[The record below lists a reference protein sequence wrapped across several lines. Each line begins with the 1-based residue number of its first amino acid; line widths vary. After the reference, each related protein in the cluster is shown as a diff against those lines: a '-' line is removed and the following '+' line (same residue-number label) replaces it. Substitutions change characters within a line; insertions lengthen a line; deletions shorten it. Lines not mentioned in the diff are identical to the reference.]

1 MMASLLTDGSMAEAL
16 LQGAWLRAPPLVTT
30 PVPVVRCFM
39 ARARTPKTTPRSTA
53 SDRALKTAPAA
64 TASSAA
70 VARRA
75 YDLYVARGREDGH
88 DVDDWLQAER
98 ELQTAAGASEAI

>member
-1 MMASLLTDGSMAEAL
+1 MPVTHGHAVAWPGFSAHDGELADRRQHGRGASSGCVA
-16 LQGAWLRAPPLVTT
+16 
-30 PVPVVRCFM
+30 
-39 ARARTPKTTPRSTA
+39 ARSASGDDPR
-53 SDRALKTAPAA
+53 LKTAPAV
-64 TASSAA
+64 TANSGD

-98 ELQTAAGASEAI
+98 ELQNPTSAGASEAI